1 MHVQNPI
8 LPGFHP
14 DPCICRVGE
23 DYFLATST
31 FVWFPGVQL
40 YHSRDLVHWR
50 EIPCPLRRTSQLDLR
65 GCPNSGGIWAP
76 CLTYSDGVYYLIYT
90 VVRNYHGIFKD
101 TPNYLVTT
109 RDIFSGDWSEPIYLN
124 SSV

>member
-1 MHVQNPI
+1 MRARNPI

-40 YHSRDLVHWR
+40 YHSRDLVH
-50 EIPCPLRRTSQLDLR
+50 
-65 GCPNSGGIWAP
+65 
-76 CLTYSDGVYYLIYT
+76 
-90 VVRNYHGIFKD
+90 
-101 TPNYLVTT
+101 
-109 RDIFSGDWSEPIYLN
+109 
-124 SSV
+124 